1 MTVRGETSMLSKPA
15 GRGLRAGA
23 SGRAGSLTSTC
34 MPSDTTTMPRRL
46 LALAVRA
53 LVVVSLLG
61 LACEAMTVS
70 DHTNNWAVLVCT
82 SRFWCVTPLPSTP
95 GLVAC
100 GRCLC

>member
-1 MTVRGETSMLSKPA
+1 
-15 GRGLRAGA
+15 
-23 SGRAGSLTSTC
+23 
-34 MPSDTTTMPRRL
+34 
-46 LALAVRA
+46 
-53 LVVVSLLG
+53 VVSLLG

-70 DHTNNWAVLVCT
+70 DHTKNWAVLVCT